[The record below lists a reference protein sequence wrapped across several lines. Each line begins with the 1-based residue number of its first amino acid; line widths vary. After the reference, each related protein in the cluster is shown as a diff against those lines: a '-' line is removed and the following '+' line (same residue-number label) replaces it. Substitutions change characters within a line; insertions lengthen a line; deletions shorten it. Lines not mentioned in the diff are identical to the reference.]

1 MPSLVGKAV
10 CQHHQTLQ
18 VYNKNHKDNDKD
30 DDNDNG
36 KNQMQKPTISLADQ
50 TQKPNTMISDEE
62 EEMTKGCL
70 NQKLSHLLF
79 P

>member
-1 MPSLVGKAV
+1 MWGKLFV
-10 CQHHQTLQ
+10 NITRLYK

-62 EEMTKGCL
+62 EEMTKGGL